1 MKNLTTLSP
10 PMSSSA
16 AMLHVCNTVD
26 DYFLVPRIWL
36 AVVVGVTISIVS
48 ILFNIF
54 IFVVFVTSKQH
65 RNSYN
70 LYLLLLALF
79 DVFMGLSYIA
89 VLSIK
94 VLINWTA
101 SYTLKSI
108 WVTYMV
114 PMLTV
119 SHIAITASTYLITFA
134 AIERYCI
141 TVNSNKVNFL
151 QKYRRALAFIAVM
164 AGVVSKGTILKEV
177 TIITNTDCIGG
188 LNEWSVKPSDL
199 LIKHELFNKIW
210 RFYFRN
216 IFTILAPFFILLYLN
231 AGLIYRS
238 VKLSEKPALKEN
250 TVCLSR
256 FWLEVTKKDYLL
268 PMLKVDKDGVN
279 GLNDCTRYIVTPKVR
294 FGPKLAFRKADTIS
308 VLKSVILSDQ
318 VSISFTQFPLAV
330 M

>member
-1 MKNLTTLSP
+1 
-10 PMSSSA
+10 
-16 AMLHVCNTVD
+16 CNTVD
-26 DYFLVPRIWL
+26 DYFLVPRFWL

-54 IFVVFVTSKQH
+54 IFLVFVTSKQH

-134 AIERYCI
+134 AIERKYISNLTAAQKCGTREI
-141 TVNSNKVNFL
+141 RELINSKTIRLSVSDKGGEF
-151 QKYRRALAFIAVM
+151 AV
-164 AGVVSKGTILKEV
+164 IPRQLD
-177 TIITNTDCIGG
+177 IITNTDCIGG

-199 LIKHELFNKIW
+199 VVKHELFNKIW

-231 AGLIYRS
+231 AGLIYR
-238 VKLSEKPALKEN
+238 
-250 TVCLSR
+250 
-256 FWLEVTKKDYLL
+256 
-268 PMLKVDKDGVN
+268 
-279 GLNDCTRYIVTPKVR
+279 
-294 FGPKLAFRKADTIS
+294 
-308 VLKSVILSDQ
+308 
-318 VSISFTQFPLAV
+318 
-330 M
+330 